1 MLSVMDNRYF
11 YMTQSGTTHG
21 PVWLGEM
28 RRLWRG
34 GQIGPETPV
43 CKEGWSEW
51 DPARTY
57 PEITNDEARMPLG
70 ASAAVSQRQGLSWG
84 VWALLLVAALFM
96 VWVQFFYLR
105 S

>member
-1 MLSVMDNRYF
+1 MENRYY
-11 YMTQSGTTHG
+11 YMSNGGVTQG
-21 PVWLGEM
+21 PIWLGEM

-57 PEITNDEARMPLG
+57 PEITNEEARMPLG
-70 ASAAVSQRQGLSWG
+70 GTGAVSRGPRVSWG
-84 VWALLLVAALFM
+84 VWALILLAAGFM
-96 VWVQFFYLR
+96 AWVQFFYLKQ
-105 S
+105 